1 MSDRVDLI
9 ITKAVDLANQY
20 SHEYVTLEHLACAL
34 FVDEDVN
41 NLVKKFKADPVEIMN
56 EFKDH
61 IEAGKNNIV
70 TKDAKPPKKTTALER
85 VFHRSFTQVVF
96 SGRNQIDSTDLLISI
111 LTEQDTMA
119 SYILVK
125 YGITK
130 QLIEA
135 ITKERYTNRYITWR
149 L

>member
-1 MSDRVDLI
+1 MQDRVDLI

-20 SHEYVTLEHLACAL
+20 SAEYVTLEHLACAL

-70 TKDAKPPKKTTALER
+70 TQDAKHQKKTTALER
-85 VFHRSFTQVVF
+85 VFA
-96 SGRNQIDSTDLLISI
+96 DSYTGSI
-111 LTEQDTMA
+111 Q
-119 SYILVK
+119 
-125 YGITK
+125 
-130 QLIEA
+130 
-135 ITKERYTNRYITWR
+135 TNPN
-149 L
+149 